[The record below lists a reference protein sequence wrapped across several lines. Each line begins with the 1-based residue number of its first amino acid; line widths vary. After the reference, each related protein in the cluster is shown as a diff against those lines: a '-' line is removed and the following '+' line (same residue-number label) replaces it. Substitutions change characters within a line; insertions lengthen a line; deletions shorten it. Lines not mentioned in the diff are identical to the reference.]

1 MMTMKRYL
9 LFLFQ
14 YLFTEKT
21 RGLDF
26 TMRKNTMQKEENP
39 KYYGYSKTN
48 EKHLRSIFDSL
59 SYQECRNF
67 LDIGCGKGVVLKE
80 AANYPFQRIAG
91 IELLPD
97 LVKAAQNNFKILKLQ
112 DRVTCMEANAQN
124 YDGYAEFDTF
134 FLFNPF
140 AKEILTK
147 VAEKLEEISRK
158 ERRTITVI
166 YHNPRYLY
174 VFEKMPGY
182 EKKEELYDSLKD
194 YKTCIFQI
202 RPLGSD
208 KLPLQ

>member
-80 AANYPFQRIAG
+80 AANYPF
-91 IELLPD
+91 
-97 LVKAAQNNFKILKLQ
+97 
-112 DRVTCMEANAQN
+112 
-124 YDGYAEFDTF
+124 
-134 FLFNPF
+134 
-140 AKEILTK
+140 
-147 VAEKLEEISRK
+147 EK
-158 ERRTITVI
+158 
-166 YHNPRYLY
+166 NC
-174 VFEKMPGY
+174 GN
-182 EKKEELYDSLKD
+182 
-194 YKTCIFQI
+194 
-202 RPLGSD
+202 
-208 KLPLQ
+208 